1 MSSGRPAWRRRF
13 THSSCN
19 TCVLT
24 APDRSR
30 HSSSTTDLARSCF
43 SPAAVSCAYIRMFVS
58 TKYLSLMDLVTG
70 GGRRP
75 PEIEPLAEPRQ
86 RPALRLVERFP
97 FANQGFEPLR
107 KERADRPALLGGENT
122 GLAKQVGVEFECHIG
137 F

>member
-1 MSSGRPAWRRRF
+1 MSSGRPALRRRF
-13 THSSCN
+13 THSSCS

-58 TKYLSLMDLVTG
+58 TKYLTLMELVAG

-75 PEIEPLAEPRQ
+75 PQIEPLAEPRE
-86 RPALRLVERFP
+86 RSAPGLVERLP
-97 FANQGFEPLR
+97 FANQCFDPLR
-107 KERADRPALLGGENT
+107 QERADRPALLGGEDA
-122 GLAKQVGVEFECHIG
+122 GLAKQVGVEF
-137 F
+137 